1 MKSDL
6 PRKFPEIKFEYRI
19 TLLYLLIGIAWILFT
34 DAILESL
41 VQDSYIL
48 TKIQSMKG
56 GFYVL
61 ITSIFLFILIRKFAQ
76 KEKAARQKLIEAKEK
91 AEESDRL
98 KSAFLANMSHE
109 IRTPMNG
116 ILGFVSLL
124 EDTTLTKEKYVV
136 YLNFVKKSSQRL
148 LSTINDIIEISRIES
163 KQVVLNITD
172 FNINES
178 VEFLFGFFKPE
189 IENKG
194 LKFKLENS
202 LNNQQVQFR
211 TDRNKLES
219 IFTNFLKNALKFTTD
234 GFIEF
239 GLQDK
244 GNDFVF
250 YVKDSGP
257 GIPPEKIE
265 FIFQRF
271 TQGDIEITRPYE
283 GSGLG
288 LPIAKAY
295 AKIIGG
301 EIGVKSE
308 TGKGSTFFLKIRKEK
323 VLKAEQTVAEM

>member
-1 MKSDL
+1 MK
-6 PRKFPEIKFEYRI
+6 RKQIQKTSKIKFEYRI
-19 TLLYLLIGIAWILFT
+19 TIFYLVIGISWILFT
-34 DAILESL
+34 DAILESF
-41 VQDSYIL
+41 VHDSVIL
-48 TKIQSMKG
+48 TQIQSMKG

-61 ITSIFLFILIRKFAQ
+61 ITSVFLFILIRRHSK
-76 KEKAARQKLIEAKEK
+76 KEQSDRQKLIEAKEK

-124 EDTTLTKEKYVV
+124 EDTTLTKDKYVV

-148 LSTINDIIEISRIES
+148 LSTINDIIEISKIEA
-163 KQVVLNITD
+163 KQVVEKISE
-172 FNINES
+172 FQVKES
-178 VEFLFGFFKPE
+178 IEFLHGFFKPE
-189 IENKG
+189 IEKEG
-194 LKFKLENS
+194 LDFKFSVS
-202 LNNQQVQFR
+202 LNDENVFFQ

-219 IFTNFLKNALKFTTD
+219 ILTNFLKNALKFTKQ

-239 GLQDK
+239 GLEEQDAE
-244 GNDFVF
+244 FVF

-257 GIPPEKIE
+257 GIPAEKIDY
-265 FIFQRF
+265 IFERF

-295 AKIIGG
+295 AEIIGG
-301 EIGVKSE
+301 EIGVESE
-308 TGKGSTFFLKIRKEK
+308 NGKGSTFFLKIRKEK
-323 VLKAEQTVAEM
+323 VLKDE